1 MKLTI
6 GRLALEGGVGIPTIR
21 YYQKRGLLSL
31 PKRPSHG
38 GFRVYTDADL
48 KRLIQ
53 IREAQKLGFTLSEIA
68 TLLAHLDT
76 RRCDAVKDLIS
87 KKHQQLTQ
95 QLAEL
100 RAAQQHLSDLNG
112 ACQGN
117 CIGVCPLIQTFSRT
131 LQPG

>member
-21 YYQKRGLLSL
+21 YYQKRGLLAQ
-31 PKRPSHG
+31 PKRPAHG
-38 GFRVYTDADL
+38 GFRVYADVDL

-68 TLLAHLDT
+68 ALLEHLDA
-76 RRCDAVKDLIS
+76 RRCDALKDLLS
-87 KKHQQLTQ
+87 KKHQQLAQ

-100 RAAQQHLSDLNG
+100 TAAQQHLSDLNS

-117 CIGVCPLIQTFSRT
+117 CIGVCPLIQTFSTR